1 MGTGDLQDCA
11 SSSATVGQTFR
22 SPEDLP
28 LLSVIIPVF
37 NEASHLSASLETV
50 QRHLSQ
56 TGVRWE
62 IWLVD
67 DGSADATWEI
77 VRAHFTRDPVHFAGV
92 RLSRN
97 FGKEAALTAGLE
109 HARGDA
115 VVIMDADLQHPPDLL
130 AEMIRAWREE
140 GYEIVEAVKEQRGQE
155 SALSRIGA
163 KYFYPVFAR
172 LSGLDIHA
180 ATDFKLLTRRVVD
193 NLGQLKER
201 GVFFRGMVAWLGFRR
216 KRLPFSVPARAQG
229 TTRWSPVRLA
239 RLAITAIVAFSHV
252 PLYLMLGLAAVF
264 FVFSALLGVQTL
276 FHWITG
282 TAVSGFTTVILLNLI
297 IGSFTMTALGI
308 IGIYL
313 GRIYEEVKMRPRYV
327 VGELLKTEAKS

>member
-1 MGTGDLQDCA
+1 TPHG
-11 SSSATVGQTFR
+11 R
-22 SPEDLP
+22 
-28 LLSVIIPVF
+28 
-37 NEASHLSASLETV
+37 LSARTS
-50 QRHLSQ
+50 
-56 TGVRWE
+56 
-62 IWLVD
+62 
-67 DGSADATWEI
+67 
-77 VRAHFTRDPVHFAGV
+77 RAIPCIFAGV

-216 KRLPFSVPARAQG
+216 KRLPFSVPARA
-229 TTRWSPVRLA
+229 
-239 RLAITAIVAFSHV
+239 
-252 PLYLMLGLAAVF
+252 
-264 FVFSALLGVQTL
+264 
-276 FHWITG
+276 
-282 TAVSGFTTVILLNLI
+282 
-297 IGSFTMTALGI
+297 
-308 IGIYL
+308 
-313 GRIYEEVKMRPRYV
+313 
-327 VGELLKTEAKS
+327 